1 MSKRRYADLVDV
13 TGVPEEVRVGDIIK
27 IEVMA
32 AFQNDFIKGADV
44 FLNIKPV
51 EPDAGAAYILEA
63 PDISGIS
70 IPDEH
75 MGGELP
81 RETAEFIDDVL
92 TMHSSEKTNDKGEAF
107 FRIRF
112 AEPGDVLIT
121 VSWYDAN
128 LEELCTEE
136 YGVQIFKSGAPLVY
150 KEQSIIEE
158 VEETDTEEG
167 RRLDELKLEELS
179 EVAISSE
186 EPDSEPDHDLTLDEE
201 VPDDYEESDEPLP
214 APPEEPGEDS
224 LDFSSEVL
232 IDEATGE
239 SDEEVLMPSED
250 DRPVTKLEAE
260 IKTPELTVGGEGEVE
275 IKVKSTWGGQPAK
288 SVTVESV
295 SDKLELS
302 LPHRITATPRI
313 VEGLTDEKGV
323 YTCFVKHVGRISEK
337 LALVVSWGDVG
348 EQHRSEEVELFISP
362 RNLTCDIA
370 APKKVEVGGEFKV
383 CVQVHQRGSAVA
395 GVPVRVRTEDD
406 DLMVM
411 RLDRHTQEPLDSE
424 HADTDKDGR
433 IDFLVKH
440 VGKDP
445 ATSYYTVEWSSDGVP
460 NMQDKKV
467 KAFRKEEK
475 PMEGDKEEEKKDEK
489 TDEKK
494 DSEKPAK
501 KSRTWLLWAGV
512 GLILLVAAF
521 GVTFLVASQSG
532 NKSKKGKPAP
542 PAMASLDEPEA
553 KSDDVPLSATTE
565 GEEESEPVEV
575 ATTADDMAFSVE
587 EAEASETEEGSEEPP
602 PEDPEATD
610 MVIPLDAHT
619 VQWDA
624 NDRKIRIVSK
634 ELNLEFT
641 EAKQSKLKLKKA
653 QDKLGNLEDKLGEAK
668 QTNTSLTMENGDLE
682 DQINNLK
689 KEIGKLE
696 SGVPNLDLI
705 RVDKIECSGEVD
717 KKTKKGK
724 VVAIE
729 IPECDVYLSIVSK
742 KK

>member
-44 FLNIKPV
+44 FVNIKPV

-70 IPDEH
+70 IPDEQ

-136 YGVQIFKSGAPLVY
+136 YGVQIFKSGGPLVY

-158 VEETDTEEG
+158 ADEDDAEEG
-167 RRLDELKLEELS
+167 RRLDELRLEKLS
-179 EVAISSE
+179 EAEIVSE
-186 EPDSEPDHDLTLDEE
+186 EPDSEPEHDLTLDEE

-214 APPEEPGEDS
+214 APPEEPSDDS

-232 IDEATGE
+232 VDEATGE

-260 IKTPELTVGGEGEVE
+260 IKVPELTVGGEGELEV
-275 IKVKSTWGGQPAK
+275 KVKSTWGGQPAK

-323 YTCFVKHVGRISEK
+323 YTCFVKHTGRISEK
-337 LALVVSWGDVG
+337 LHLVVSWGDVG

-362 RNLTCDIA
+362 RTLSCQIE
-370 APKKVEVGGEFKV
+370 APERVEIGGEFKV
-383 CVQVHQRGSAVA
+383 CVQVHQLGRAIA
-395 GVPVRVRTEDD
+395 GVPVRVRSEDD
-406 DLMVM
+406 DLVVM

-440 VGKDP
+440 AGKDP
-445 ATSYYTVEWSSDGVP
+445 STCYYTVEWSSDGVP
-460 NMQDKKV
+460 NMQDKQV
-467 KAFRKEEK
+467 QAYRKEDQPMGGEK
-475 PMEGDKEEEKKDEK
+475 EDKEKQEEKKD
-489 TDEKK
+489 TD
-494 DSEKPAK
+494 KPAK

-512 GLILLVAAF
+512 GVILLAAAF
-521 GVTFLVASQSG
+521 GVTWLISSHQG
-532 NKSKKGKPAP
+532 RGSKKGKPAP
-542 PAMASLDEPEA
+542 PVMASLDEPEA
-553 KSDDVPLSATTE
+553 RSDDVPLSATTSSE
-565 GEEESEPVEV
+565 EEEESEPVEI

-587 EAEASETEEGSEEPP
+587 EAEAGDPESSEEPP

-641 EAKQSKLKLKKA
+641 EAKQNKLKLKKA